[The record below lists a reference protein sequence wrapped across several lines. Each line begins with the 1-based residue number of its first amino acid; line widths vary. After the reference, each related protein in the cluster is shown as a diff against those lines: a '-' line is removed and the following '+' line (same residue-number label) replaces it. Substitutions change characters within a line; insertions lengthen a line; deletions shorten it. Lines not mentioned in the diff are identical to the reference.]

1 MHYRQFLSSKSGCAS
16 YLLGCG
22 RAGEAAV
29 IDPWGPLEP
38 FLQEAEEA
46 GCRITH
52 VIETHPHA
60 DHRSSARALAEAT
73 GADLCLYRGTPARFP
88 FTPLDD
94 GQGVDVGSVHL
105 RVLHTP
111 GHTPD
116 SVSLVVE
123 DRARVSEPWFVLTG
137 DTLMV
142 GDVGRPDLTLDE
154 GVSPLEQARILRA
167 SLFEKILPLGDAL
180 EVHPAHYGCSP
191 CGGRNMSRK
200 PFSTIGFE
208 RRFNLALQLPSAEA
222 FGRFVLSTLR
232 PQPEDFRRIKKDN
245 LGWA

>member
-1 MHYRQFLSSKSGCAS
+1 MHYRQFLQAKTGCAS

-22 RAGEAAV
+22 KAGAAAV
-29 IDPWGPLEP
+29 IDPVGPVEA

-52 VIETHPHA
+52 IIDTHSHG
-60 DHRSSARALAEAT
+60 DHRSTARELAQAT
-73 GADLCLYRGTPARFP
+73 GAEIYMYRAMPARFP
-88 FTPLDD
+88 FKPLDE
-94 GQGVDVGSVHL
+94 GQGLDVGNIHL
-105 RVLHTP
+105 RALHTP

-116 SVSLVVE
+116 SLSFVVE
-123 DRARVSEPWFVLTG
+123 DRARVSEPWFILTG

-142 GDVGRPDLTLDE
+142 GDVGRPDLTLDQE
-154 GVSPLEQARILRA
+154 ASVLDQARALHR

-180 EVHPAHYGCSP
+180 EIHPAHYGCSP
-191 CGGRNMSRK
+191 CGGQNMSRK

-208 RRFNLALQLPSAEA
+208 RRFNLALQLPGSEA
-222 FGRFVLSTLR
+222 FSRFVLSTLR

-245 LGWA
+245 LGWE

>member
-1 MHYRQFLSSKSGCAS
+1 MHYRQFLQPKSGCAS

-22 RAGEAAV
+22 RAGAAVV
-29 IDPWGPLEP
+29 IDPVGAVKP

-52 VIETHPHA
+52 IIETHAHA
-60 DHRSSARALAEAT
+60 DHHSAGRALAQAT
-73 GADLCLYRGTPARFP
+73 SADLYMFRGMPARYP
-88 FTPLDD
+88 FQPLDE
-94 GQGVDVGSVHL
+94 GRGVDVGSIHL
-105 RVLHTP
+105 RILYTP

-123 DRARVSEPWFVLTG
+123 DRTRVSEPWFVLTG

-142 GDVGRPDLTLDE
+142 GDVGRPDLTLDD
-154 GVSPLEQARILRA
+154 GTSVADQAQALHA

-180 EVHPAHYGCSP
+180 EIHPAHFGCSP
-191 CGGRNMSRK
+191 CGGQNMSRK

-208 RRFNLALQLPSAEA
+208 RRFNLALQLPTPEA

-232 PQPEDFRRIKKDN
+232 PQPENFRRIKQAN
-245 LGWA
+245 LGWE

>member
-1 MHYRQFLSSKSGCAS
+1 MHYRQFLDSKGGCAS

-22 RAGEAAV
+22 RAGAAAV
-29 IDPWGPLEP
+29 IDPVGPLEP

-52 VIETHPHA
+52 ILDTHAHA
-60 DHRSSARALAEAT
+60 DHHSSARELAQAT
-73 GADLCLYRGTPARFP
+73 GADLSMYREMPARFP
-88 FTPLDD
+88 FTPLEE
-94 GQGVDVGSVHL
+94 GQGVDIGSIHL

-116 SVSLVVE
+116 SLSLVVE
-123 DRARVSEPWFVLTG
+123 DRSRVSEPWFVLTG

-142 GDVGRPDLTLDE
+142 GDVGRPDLILEDKDSVLD
-154 GVSPLEQARILRA
+154 QARALHT

-180 EVHPAHYGCSP
+180 EIHPAHFGSSP
-191 CGGRNMSRK
+191 CGGQNMSCK
-200 PFSTIGFE
+200 PFSTIGYE
-208 RRFNLALQLPSAEA
+208 RRFNLALQLPTPEA
-222 FGRFVLSTLR
+222 FARFVLSTLR
-232 PQPEDFRRIKKDN
+232 PPPENFRRIKQAN